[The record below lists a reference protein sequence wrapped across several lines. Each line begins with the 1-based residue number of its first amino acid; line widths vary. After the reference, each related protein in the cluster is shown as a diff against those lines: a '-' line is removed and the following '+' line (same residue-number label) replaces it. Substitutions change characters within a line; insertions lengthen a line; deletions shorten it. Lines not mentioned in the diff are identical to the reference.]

1 MTHPNLEALRKSDEA
16 FANGDMEGYFALFHD
31 DVVVH
36 VPGRYSFAGDYTGK
50 DALRS
55 LYGRFG
61 ERYSPTGGETLAM
74 FADDEYG
81 IWLERYSAARGDRT
95 FEEQIVSVL
104 RFRGGKVS
112 EMWVIPFDQ
121 AARDEWM
128 A

>member
-36 VPGRYSFAGDYTGK
+36 VPGRYSFAGDYAGK

-55 LYGRFG
+55 LDGRFG

-81 IWLERYSAARGDRT
+81 IWLERYSAARRDRT
-95 FEEQIVSVL
+95 FEEHIVSVL
-104 RFRGGKVS
+104 RLRDGKVS